1 MGRPYE
7 LKGPS
12 NYPNSHIG
20 VFLGPMDQHEKVYD
34 FMGVKELD
42 ESYDYHLRFGVE
54 TTEKIIRK
62 YDSIQINT
70 PISFL
75 FSEKIISILQE
86 LCPDQ
91 IQVFDTVI
99 ECKDG
104 IITDYKAVNIL
115 NEIDVSDPEKSKYEK
130 YTKDLDPNES
140 IAGYRRGGFVM
151 KEEML
156 EPIHIGRDKYS
167 HATIIISSTLK
178 EALEKA
184 KVKGC
189 KYGEGD

>member
-7 LKGPS
+7 WTGISSYPQKMYAVYKGE
-12 NYPNSHIG
+12 
-20 VFLGPMDQHEKVYD
+20 GPQLNTMD
-34 FMGVKELD
+34 FMQVKELD
-42 ESYDYHLRFGVE
+42 LEKDYDLVFV
-54 TTEKIIRK
+54 TPSTEKEVRR
-62 YDSIQINT
+62 YDFILTNSCMNILLN
-70 PISFL
+70 
-75 FSEKIISILQE
+75 EKIISILQE
-86 LCPDQ
+86 VCPDQ

-104 IITDYKAVNIL
+104 VITDYKAVNIL
-115 NEIDVSDPEKSKYEK
+115 NEVDVSDPEKRKFY
-130 YTKDLDPNES
+130 YLTNGTS
-140 IAGYRRGGFVM
+140 IAGYDNRGFVM

-156 EPIHIGRDKYS
+156 EPVHIGRDKYS

>member
-20 VFLGPMDQHEKVYD
+20 VYLGPLDQHEKVYD

-42 ESYDYHLRFGVE
+42 ETYDYHLRFRVE

-75 FSEKIISILQE
+75 FNQKIISILQE

-104 IITDYKAVNIL
+104 VITDYKAVNIL
-115 NEIDVSDPEKSKYEK
+115 NEVDVSDPEKSKYEYFDSGK
-130 YTKDLDPNES
+130 VRWYNKCVFKEDC
-140 IAGYRRGGFVM
+140 M
-151 KEEML
+151 KGV
-156 EPIHIGRDKYS
+156 HICRDAKF
-167 HATIIISSTLK
+167 HPKIIVSSTLK
-178 EALEKA
+178 EELEKA

>member
-42 ESYDYHLRFGVE
+42 ESYDYHLRFRVE

-75 FSEKIISILQE
+75 FSEKIISLLQE
-86 LCPDQ
+86 LCPEQ
-91 IQVFDTVI
+91 IQMFDTVI

-104 IITDYKAVNIL
+104 VITDYKAVNIL
-115 NEIDVSDPEKSKYEK
+115 NEVDVSDPERSKYK
-130 YTKDLDPNES
+130 RYTKDLDPEES
-140 IAGYRRGGFVM
+140 IYGYEWGGFVM
-151 KEEML
+151 KEELL
-156 EPIHIGRDKYS
+156 EPIHICRDKPS
-167 HATIIISSTLK
+167 SRIIISSTLK

>member
-7 LKGPS
+7 WTVADKYPRDSYPIYDDS
-12 NYPNSHIG
+12 NDTIDKT
-20 VFLGPMDQHEKVYD
+20 LD
-34 FMGVKELD
+34 FMACKLLD
-42 ESYDYHLRFGVE
+42 PSEEYFLKFKTRAKLENFKKLDIVF
-54 TTEKIIRK
+54 TNAFM
-62 YDSIQINT
+62 SILLNK
-70 PISFL
+70 
-75 FSEKIISILQE
+75 KIISILQE

-115 NEIDVSDPEKSKYEK
+115 NEVDVVDLSKSKKSSVSGYLK
-130 YTKDLDPNES
+130 YCLRADDCMGE
-140 IAGYRRGGFVM
+140 
-151 KEEML
+151 
-156 EPIHIGRDKYS
+156 IHIGRDKS
-167 HATIIISSTLK
+167 FKPKIIISSTLK

>member
-7 LKGPS
+7 WTVADKYPRDSYPIYDDS
-12 NYPNSHIG
+12 NDTIDKT
-20 VFLGPMDQHEKVYD
+20 LD
-34 FMGVKELD
+34 FMACKLLD
-42 ESYDYHLRFGVE
+42 PSEEYFLKFKTRAKLENFKKLDIVF
-54 TTEKIIRK
+54 TNAFM
-62 YDSIQINT
+62 SILLNK
-70 PISFL
+70 
-75 FSEKIISILQE
+75 KIISILQE
-86 LCPDQ
+86 VCPDQ

-104 IITDYKAVNIL
+104 VITDYKAVNIL
-115 NEIDVSDPEKSKYEK
+115 NEVDVSDPEKRKFY
-130 YTKDLDPNES
+130 YLTNGTS
-140 IAGYRRGGFVM
+140 IAGYDNRGFVM

-156 EPIHIGRDKYS
+156 EPVHIGRDKYS